1 MNSQVIVKLL
11 CNFADVLCDN
21 TNTSARSAVEKF
33 LKESDLVLWEQDK
46 NTLINHLKT
55 HEL

>member
-21 TNTSARSAVEKF
+21 TNTSAKSAVEKF
-33 LKESDLVLWEQDK
+33 LKESDLVLWEHDK
-46 NTLINHLKT
+46 RTLINHLKT